1 METTKITEI
10 NNIIDTYLNFESL
23 SVIDNEQYLAM
34 FLSSLLLLPL

>member
-34 FLSSLLLLPL
+34 FLSS